1 MLDFKKTIYKEYWI
15 KHNRYKKFDLNN
27 EITYIKKKLPWLRE
41 CPSQSLQDQMRILT
55 EAYNNFLSWRA
66 KHPKFKKKRNRQ
78 SITFPQHCSID
89 WNWYILI
96 PKIRNI
102 KAVIHRWI
110 PTWVNIKLMTII
122 KEANWQ
128 YYVSIVT
135 DDTVW
140 KPSTEKSV
148 WIDMWLLH
156 YAILSDWTII
166 DNPRVLKKSLK
177 KLKHQQQK
185 LSKKKKWS
193 KNFEKQKIKVANVY
207 FKINCQKNDFLHKL
221 SRSIANKY
229 WFVAVETLWIKE
241 MMMKNNTSTSRE
253 ISSASWWQFITYLEY
268 KTNVFKIWRYEA
280 TSKTCSKCWYKKND
294 LSLKDRIYH
303 CNNCWLEIDRDKN
316 AAINILN
323 IALKEK
329 EYNWNCKVG
338 TIWTV

>member
-27 EITYIKKKLPWLRE
+27 EIVYLKKQFTWLKE
-41 CPSQSLQDQMRILT
+41 CPAQSLQDQMRILT
-55 EAYNNFLSWRA
+55 EAYNNFLSWRS
-66 KHPKFKKKRNRQ
+66 KHPKFRKKRNRQ
-78 SITFPQHCSID
+78 SITFHQHCSID

-110 PTWVNIKLMTII
+110 PKNVNIKLMTII

-135 DDTVW
+135 NDTVW
-140 KPSTEKSV
+140 KPSTEENKV

-156 YAILSDWTII
+156 YAVFSDWTVI

-193 KNFEKQKIKVANVY
+193 KNYEKQRIKVSNVH
-207 FKINCQKNDFLHKL
+207 FKINCQKKDFLHKL

-229 WFVAVETLWIKE
+229 WFVAVETLWIKD

-253 ISSASWWQFITYLEY
+253 IASDSWWQFITYLEY

-280 TSKTCSKCWYKKND
+280 TSKTCSRCWNKKED
-294 LSLKDRIYH
+294 LTLRDRIYQ
-303 CNNCWLEIDRDKN
+303 CNNCWIKIDRDKN
-316 AAINILN
+316 ASINILN
-323 IALKEK
+323 ISLLEK
-329 EYNWNCKVG
+329 TDCKVG